1 MHFTLFMVGSTLLAV
16 FNVLL
21 KCSYYAVITTK
32 HVAKM
37 IITSV
42 KGGGYDNGFVYLF
55 GSLPN

>member
-1 MHFTLFMVGSTLLAV
+1 M
-16 FNVLL
+16 
-21 KCSYYAVITTK
+21 ITTK